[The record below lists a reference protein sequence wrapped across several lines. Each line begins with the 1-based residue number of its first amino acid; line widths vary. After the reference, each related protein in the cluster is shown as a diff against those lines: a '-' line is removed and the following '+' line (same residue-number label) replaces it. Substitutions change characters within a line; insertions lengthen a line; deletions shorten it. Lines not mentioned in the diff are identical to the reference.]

1 MSLISVPEAK
11 KASNDELVAAL
22 KKLSDILAT
31 RYEND
36 PDLDTDQVFRS
47 ILADEC
53 YSNPASI
60 TEPFIVN
67 NAMIAIPTVPKKGST
82 RGNSVLAL
90 IQVPGS
96 EPYYS
101 YSEGTETFLEASTIK
116 LRGYRSVSLHR
127 IIPGMVVSFHHYA
140 GDDTNRDRIRI
151 DAGRVVYDD
160 NGEAVFVP
168 TGEEDALFAM
178 PNPGAPR

>member
-1 MSLISVPEAK
+1 MSLISTPEAK
-11 KASNDELVAAL
+11 KASNEELIAAL

-36 PDLDTDQVFRS
+36 PNLDTDQVFRS

-53 YSNPASI
+53 YSNPSSI
-60 TEPFIVN
+60 REPFIVN
-67 NAMIAIPTVPKKGST
+67 NSMIAIPTVPKKGSA
-82 RGNSVLAL
+82 RGVSVLAL

-101 YSEGTETFLEASTIK
+101 YSEGTETFLESSTIK

-127 IIPGMVVSFHHYA
+127 IIPGMIVSFHHYA
-140 GDDTNRDRIRI
+140 GEGDHRDRTQI
-151 DAGRVVYDD
+151 DAGRIVYDD
-160 NGEAVFVP
+160 SGEAVFVP
-168 TGEEDALFAM
+168 TSEEDAMFSM
-178 PNPGAPR
+178 PNPGGRR

>member
-11 KASNDELVAAL
+11 KATNDELIAAL

-36 PDLDTDQVFRS
+36 PELDTDQVFRS

-53 YSNPASI
+53 YSNPTTI

-67 NAMIAIPTVPKKGST
+67 NAMIAVPTVPRKGST
-82 RGNSVLAL
+82 RGVSVLAL

-101 YSEGTETFLEASTIK
+101 YSEGTETFLEDATIK

-140 GDDTNRDRIRI
+140 GEDDHRDRVRI
-151 DAGRVVYDD
+151 DAGKVVYDD
-160 NGEAVFVP
+160 NGDAVFVP
-168 TGEEDALFAM
+168 TSEEDALFAM
-178 PNPGAPR
+178 PHPGGAR